1 MRHPFSNTSKNS
13 IKNDNLDDTFDK
25 NVDKNIDKNIDNIVR
40 KLHRQHA
47 KDRESDRTQTGSFP
61 IVKRKNKPSLQGHIT
76 RTRILTGL
84 LVMLLCALLGFAY
97 MIQVNRSTLV
107 YQTMSEDEL
116 TRLITETNSQIQNL
130 EQRKFELT
138 SQLNSLK
145 ASVNKQEEAARIA
158 KQNSQTSG
166 LISGRLPAVGKGV
179 IIHITAGEKER
190 VDAAT
195 MFQLLEELRNAG
207 VEVMSVNDI
216 RIVTSSY
223 ISDTKHGLLCDA
235 IEINPPYVGKAI
247 GEPQNLQNAVNIA
260 GGVGSRLKVKFGASV
275 YVSTPEEVEIRS
287 TREPKQYQYAK
298 PVE

>member
-1 MRHPFSNTSKNS
+1 MKHPLANTSKNS
-13 IKNDNLDDTFDK
+13 VKNNELSDN
-25 NVDKNIDKNIDNIVR
+25 NIDKNIDNIVKR
-40 KLHRQHA
+40 LHRQHA

-61 IVKRKNKPSLQGHIT
+61 KVTRKNKPSLQGHVT

-84 LVMLLCALLGFAY
+84 LVMLLCALLSFAY
-97 MIQVNRSTLV
+97 MIQVNRSALV

-166 LISGRLPAVGKGV
+166 LISGRLPAIGKGV

-195 MFQLLEELRNAG
+195 MFQLIEELRNAG
-207 VEVMSVNDI
+207 VEVMSINDI

-223 ISDTKHGLLCDA
+223 ISDAKHGLLCDG
-235 IEINPPYVGKAI
+235 IEINPPYIV
-247 GEPQNLQNAVNIA
+247 
-260 GGVGSRLKVKFGASV
+260 
-275 YVSTPEEVEIRS
+275 
-287 TREPKQYQYAK
+287 
-298 PVE
+298 